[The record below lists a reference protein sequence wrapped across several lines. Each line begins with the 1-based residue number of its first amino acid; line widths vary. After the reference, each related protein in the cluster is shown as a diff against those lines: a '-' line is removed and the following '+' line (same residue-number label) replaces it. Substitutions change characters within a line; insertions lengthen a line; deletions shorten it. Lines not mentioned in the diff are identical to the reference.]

1 MVAVRDLEF
10 QPGQAFTLQPRRKGD
25 DHDAWFGISDHG
37 WVSSPITARNN
48 MIMVQAQRAFGNQ
61 YLPSIM
67 IVNVGLGLGK

>member
-1 MVAVRDLEF
+1 VIWNSS
-10 QPGQAFTLQPRRKGD
+10 PGKRSLFSLVEKGD

-61 YLPSIM
+61 YLSSIM
-67 IVNVGLGLGK
+67 VVNVGLGLGQ